1 MAGWMLVAFI
11 LTWNGE
17 RMEIIDTYKTKEQCQ
32 MYLVWHRAYM
42 SFKDQES
49 RTKCVP
55 FRVS

>member
-1 MAGWMLVAFI
+1 MAGWMLVAFV

-32 MYLVWHRAYM
+32 MHMVWQRAYDA
-42 SFKDQES
+42 FQGIERKLDC
-49 RTKCVP
+49 KP